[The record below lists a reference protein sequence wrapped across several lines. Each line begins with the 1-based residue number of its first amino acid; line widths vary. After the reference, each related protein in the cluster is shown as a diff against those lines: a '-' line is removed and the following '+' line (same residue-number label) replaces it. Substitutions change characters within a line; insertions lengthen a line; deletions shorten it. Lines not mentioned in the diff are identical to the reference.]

1 MRDTKKFGSLECMTT
16 EEVQLMVGV
25 LSEETEDP
33 KEIMMEIK
41 LIDDLL
47 SIQKRAAIFN
57 NLGRRTSKGY
67 MRKDFKDYLYVL
79 EGRIGVHVKEMK
91 EEGLWDAEKMERL
104 YGQKS

>member
-16 EEVQLMVGV
+16 EEVQCMVGV
-25 LSEETEDP
+25 LSKDTEDP

-41 LIDDLL
+41 FIDDLL

-57 NLGRRTSKGY
+57 NLGRRTTKGF

-79 EGRIGVHVKEMK
+79 EGRIGVHVKELK
-91 EEGLWDAEKMERL
+91 EAGYWKPEQIVE
-104 YGQKS
+104 